1 MKTFKE
7 SHWTRHSLVLIVAGL
22 IYIGIGYA
30 FVVSPGYVGKD
41 PSLKS
46 ALRLLTLDQ
55 WGFVYI
61 GTGVLATISAF
72 SPIGKKTWGYM
83 ILTAISSAW
92 ALLYVISVITGGAPK
107 ITLLSSLIWLL
118 LAFIWWAVSG
128 LLSPEHV
135 KKLLPHSSVS
145 HEDV

>member
-1 MKTFKE
+1 MKIFKE

-22 IYIGIGYA
+22 IYVGIGYA
-30 FVVSPGYVGKD
+30 FIASPGYVGKD

-55 WGFVYI
+55 WGLVYI
-61 GTGVLATISAF
+61 CTGLFAMGAAF

-92 ALLYVISVITGGAPK
+92 AMLYVMSVVSGGAPK

-135 KKLLPHSSVS
+135 KKLLPHSSAS
-145 HEDV
+145 NEEA